1 MSGLQALAK
10 ARYNGQLAYLS
21 RRTPL
26 TWFFSGR
33 APRVVRILAFAA
45 CAVAAACSRSAPAAE
60 PAAIDA
66 GALFEQAC
74 AKCHAGDGRG
84 GLSMAANGPRPIDLT
99 AGDWQRS
106 RSDQELVTTIRNG
119 RGAMPPFGDVLTT
132 EQINALGAYVR
143 TLTRR

>member
-1 MSGLQALAK
+1 
-10 ARYNGQLAYLS
+10 
-21 RRTPL
+21 
-26 TWFFSGR
+26 
-33 APRVVRILAFAA
+33 
-45 CAVAAACSRSAPAAE
+45 
-60 PAAIDA
+60 
-66 GALFEQAC
+66 
-74 AKCHAGDGRG
+74 
-84 GLSMAANGPRPIDLT
+84 MAANGPRPIDLT